1 MSRSDNIKKNLT
13 FNMIKF
19 VTQLVLQFILRTV
32 FIKLLSEEYLGLN
45 GLFSNIFNFLNLA
58 ELGIGTAIVYSMYK
72 PIADNDVEKIKAL
85 QNYYKKFYLIISCI
99 VAGVGL
105 IITPFIPYL
114 MNGGTT
120 VEINIYILY
129 LMYLVNTLLGY
140 YSAHKRSLLFAYQ
153 RNDVENKIK
162 TICIATMTILQILT
176 LIVFKNYYVYF
187 IITIIFTFME
197 GLIVNI
203 VAKKM
208 YPEIE
213 GKSEPLDSIT
223 KKEITK
229 NVSALSMHKIGGL
242 VVFSTDNILISSLF
256 GVAVLGVY
264 SNYNL
269 IITSLGSVF
278 GVLIN
283 ALTASIGNL
292 ICSQST
298 EYNYNRYKQ
307 INIIFFY
314 LCSFCTV
321 CLVCLFQPFMLFWT
335 KKESLMLEWST
346 VILIILSFYFT
357 RMREGVGAY
366 KSAAGLYWQ
375 DRWKPVAEALINFV
389 VSIVLG
395 LLIGINGIFI
405 GTIVS
410 TLLAPFWVEPKVLY
424 KYYFDKSPKNY
435 FIKYIFNT
443 LIMIGVSIVCYL
455 ICGLIPV
462 GGIWLLLLKFA
473 VCIVLSN
480 LLLFPLYLPFKEF
493 RDVLLIVKRLFLK
506 IFKKNQG

>member
-72 PIADNDVEKIKAL
+72 PIAENDVEKIKSL
-85 QNYYKKFYLIISCI
+85 QSYYKKFYLIISSI

-105 IITPFIPYL
+105 VITPFIPYL

-120 VEINIYILY
+120 VQINIYILY
-129 LMYLVNTLLGY
+129 LMYLVNTVLGY

-162 TICIATMTILQILT
+162 TICIAVMTILQIVT
-176 LIVFKNYYVYF
+176 LILFKNYYAYF
-187 IITIIFTFME
+187 AITLVFTFIE
-197 GLIVNI
+197 GLLVNI
-203 VAKKM
+203 IAKKM

-213 GKSEPLDSIT
+213 GKAEPLDSLT

-269 IITSLGSVF
+269 IITSLSSIF

-321 CLVCLFQPFMLFWT
+321 CLICLFQPFMLFWT
-335 KKESLMLEWST
+335 KKESLMLDWST
-346 VILIILSFYFT
+346 VILIIISFYCT

-366 KSAAGLYWQ
+366 KNAAGLYWQ
-375 DRWKPVAEALINFV
+375 DRWKPVAEAIINFII
-389 VSIVLG
+389 SIVLG

-405 GTIVS
+405 GTILS

-424 KYYFDKSPKNY
+424 KYYFNRSPKFY
-435 FIKYIFNT
+435 FIKYALNT
-443 LIMIGVSIVCYL
+443 IIMVVVAFICYL
-455 ICGLIPV
+455 ICGLIPD
-462 GGIWLLLLKFA
+462 GGFGYLVLKFA
-473 VCIVLSN
+473 ICIVLSN
-480 LLLFPLYLPFKEF
+480 LLLFPLYLSFKEF
-493 RDVLLIVKRLFLK
+493 REIIMIVKRLLLK